1 MENIDKL
8 IGRKREWEELEWAVQ
23 SNRSE
28 LVVMYGRRRIG
39 KTFLVRRFFN
49 DTYSFHFVG
58 AHKQK
63 RSTQLKNF
71 REALLRFSGRQDIPL
86 LTSWHDAFLQ
96 LAAYL
101 ETCEEKRKIVFFDEM
116 PWIDTKGGEFV
127 DELEYF
133 WSNWAQNR
141 DDIVFI
147 ACGSATS
154 WMKEKLEDNQG
165 GLHNRITHR
174 IYLRPFYL
182 SECKAYLFEH
192 GFDWDDYQILQCYM
206 LFGGVPYYLSLM
218 RPYLSLA
225 QNVDSLIFRRGGDL
239 SDEFNELYS
248 ALFTKADRY
257 IAIVKLLST
266 KREGFTRSEIEK
278 GTGFSGGG
286 LTKMLENLERCD
298 FIVSYAQFGNKNKLT
313 LFRLA
318 DFYTLFYFRYIEN
331 NHSRDEQYWQ
341 HHFADRS
348 VASWQGFTFEEVCLR
363 HLSHIKKGL
372 GISGMSTEAS
382 SWRFVPSKGD
392 ERKGAQVDLVIKRA
406 DKLIHLVEMKFSET
420 RYTVTKAYQEQLI
433 ERKALF
439 MDATGVSNGV
449 VITFVTPMG
458 LSQGIRSSVVHSELT
473 ADDLFAEVGKYE

>member
-1 MENIDKL
+1 MLFLHRNSVQMENIDKL

-116 PWIDTKGGEFV
+116 PWIDTKGSEFV

-133 WSNWAQNR
+133 WSNWVQNR
-141 DDIVFI
+141 DDIVFV

-154 WMKEKLEDNQG
+154 WMKDKLEDNQG

-182 SECKAYLFEH
+182 NECRAYLKEH

-206 LFGGVPYYLSLM
+206 LFGGVP
-218 RPYLSLA
+218 
-225 QNVDSLIFRRGGDL
+225 
-239 SDEFNELYS
+239 
-248 ALFTKADRY
+248 
-257 IAIVKLLST
+257 
-266 KREGFTRSEIEK
+266 
-278 GTGFSGGG
+278 
-286 LTKMLENLERCD
+286 C
-298 FIVSYAQFGNKNKLT
+298 
-313 LFRLA
+313 
-318 DFYTLFYFRYIEN
+318 
-331 NHSRDEQYWQ
+331 
-341 HHFADRS
+341 
-348 VASWQGFTFEEVCLR
+348 
-363 HLSHIKKGL
+363 
-372 GISGMSTEAS
+372 
-382 SWRFVPSKGD
+382 
-392 ERKGAQVDLVIKRA
+392 
-406 DKLIHLVEMKFSET
+406 
-420 RYTVTKAYQEQLI
+420 
-433 ERKALF
+433 
-439 MDATGVSNGV
+439 
-449 VITFVTPMG
+449 
-458 LSQGIRSSVVHSELT
+458 IR
-473 ADDLFAEVGKYE
+473 